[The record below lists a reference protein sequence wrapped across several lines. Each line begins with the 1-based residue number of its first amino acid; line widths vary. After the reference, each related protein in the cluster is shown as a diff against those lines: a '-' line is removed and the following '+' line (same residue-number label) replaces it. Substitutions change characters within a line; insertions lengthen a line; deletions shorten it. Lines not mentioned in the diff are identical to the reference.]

1 MKKLIFYNLL
11 LAGFIMA
18 GCDDKDE
25 EPTPELN
32 IDLAAHTLD
41 FEIEKTQEF
50 TGIVTITGTI
60 KNIGDDFRSR
70 EGQQAVHLLEKPAG
84 SGKSI
89 MLDTKEF
96 SDLDAG
102 ETLEISFQRE
112 WYAGMEFPPSFI
124 VRVSYDPDIY
134 IDGNEQNDD
143 SNSANNTIERSG
155 QEISEMF

>member
-1 MKKLIFYNLL
+1 MKKMIFYNLL
-11 LAGFIMA
+11 LAAMVMA
-18 GCDDKDE
+18 GCDDNEE

-32 IDLAAHTLD
+32 IDLAAHSLE

-50 TGIVTITGTI
+50 TGIVTITGII

-89 MLDTKEF
+89 MLDMLEF

-102 ETLEISFQRE
+102 ETLEVSFQRE
-112 WYAGMEFPPSFI
+112 WYAGM
-124 VRVSYDPDIY
+124 
-134 IDGNEQNDD
+134 
-143 SNSANNTIERSG
+143 
-155 QEISEMF
+155 

>member
-1 MKKLIFYNLL
+1 MKKMIFYNLL
-11 LAGFIMA
+11 LAAMVMA
-18 GCDDKDE
+18 GCDDSEE
-25 EPTPELN
+25 EPTRELN
-32 IDLAAHTLD
+32 IDLAVHSLE

-50 TGIVTITGTI
+50 VGIVTITGII
-60 KNIGDDFRSR
+60 KNIGDDFRSS

-89 MLDTKEF
+89 MLDMLEF
-96 SDLDAG
+96 TDLDAG
-102 ETLEISFQRE
+102 ETLEVSFQRE

-124 VRVSYDPDIY
+124 VRLSYDPDIY

-143 SNSANNTIERSG
+143 SNTDNNAIERSG

>member
-11 LAGFIMA
+11 LAGFIIA

-32 IDLAAHTLD
+32 IDLAAHALE
-41 FEIEKTQEF
+41 FELEKTQEF
-50 TGIVTITGTI
+50 TGMVTITGII

-70 EGQQAVHLLEKPAG
+70 EGQQAVQLLENPAG

-89 MLDTKEF
+89 MLDTKAF

-102 ETLEISFQRE
+102 ETLEVSFQRE

-124 VRVSYDPDIY
+124 VRISYDPDIY
-134 IDGNEQNDD
+134 LDGNEQNDD
-143 SNSANNTIERSG
+143 SNNSNNAMERSG